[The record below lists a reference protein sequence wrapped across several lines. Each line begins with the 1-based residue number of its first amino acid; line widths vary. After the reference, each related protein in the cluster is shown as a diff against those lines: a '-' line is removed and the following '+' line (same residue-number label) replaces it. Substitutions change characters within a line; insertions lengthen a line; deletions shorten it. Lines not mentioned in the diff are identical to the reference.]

1 VTSTRDSP
9 LPAFDIA
16 ILGGGLVGLS
26 LARAL
31 EGSGL
36 EVALVDRVP
45 ADLAEVQADAFDVRV
60 YAISPGSEAFLRK
73 CGSWPAETSGRAA
86 HVLKMKV
93 FGDATGSRIGFS
105 AHEAHVP
112 HLATIVENRLLMQAL
127 WRRIQ
132 TQVGLTVFAGARC
145 TSVSWDRDAAEL
157 VLDDGRR
164 LRAKLMVAADGADS
178 WLRGQAGIA
187 TQTIPYGQTAVV
199 ANFACEQ
206 PHQGTA
212 FQWFTRH
219 GVLALL
225 PLPGNRTSMVWSI
238 DTSLAENLASMTPA
252 QLCAHVVE
260 ATGSVVGALELIS
273 PPAAFPLRLI
283 KVNRMAAHRIALV
296 GDAAHNVHPLAGQ
309 GVNLGFQDAR
319 ELADVLHDRGA
330 CADVGEHRLLRR
342 YERARREDVL
352 AMTLITDGLQRL
364 FASDRASLSWV
375 RNRGLSLL
383 EHAAPLKNLLAR
395 HALG

>member
-1 VTSTRDSP
+1 VTSTQDSP
-9 LPAFDIA
+9 PSEFDIA
-16 ILGGGLVGLS
+16 IVGGGLVGLS

-36 EVALVDRVP
+36 EVALVDRMAP
-45 ADLAEVQADAFDVRV
+45 DLAEVQADAFDVRV
-60 YAISPGSEAFLRK
+60 YAISPGSEAFLRG
-73 CGSWPAETSGRAA
+73 CGSWPVDDGSRAA
-86 HVLKMKV
+86 LVVKMKV
-93 FGDATGSRIGFS
+93 FGDASNSRIGFS
-105 AHEAHVP
+105 AYEAHVP

-127 WRRIQ
+127 WRRVQ
-132 TQVGLTVFAGARC
+132 TQVGVTVFATARG
-145 TSVSWDRDAAEL
+145 TSVTWDRDVAHL

-178 WLRGQAGIA
+178 WLRGQAGITA
-187 TQTIPYGQTAVV
+187 QTVAYGQTAIV

-206 PHQGTA
+206 PHHGTA
-212 FQWFTRH
+212 FQWFTH
-219 GVLALL
+219 DGVLAML

-238 DTSLAENLASMTPA
+238 DHSSAQNLMSMAPA

-260 ATGSVVGALELIS
+260 VTGAACGALELIS

-283 KVNRMAAHRIALV
+283 KVKRMVAHRIALV

-319 ELADVLHDRGA
+319 ELAKVLRERGA
-330 CADVGEHRLLRR
+330 CRDIGEHRLLRR

-352 AMTLITDGLQRL
+352 AMTLVTDGLQRL
-364 FASDRASLSWV
+364 FASDRGSLSWL
-375 RNRGLSLL
+375 RNRGLGLV
-383 EHAAPLKNLLAR
+383 ERAAPLKNLLVR
-395 HALG
+395 RALG